1 MLILAIVLFVF
12 SLIFIKEIGW
22 VPYGLAFG
30 FLVVVGVLRLIEQ
43 LKEDQTE
50 SSREYRK
57 TVVDAQRKKVA
68 AMRAEAK
75 TQFARK
81 ETVFW
86 KGDFWDRYLDP
97 ERELPSFRSLRRR
110 INKLDKKAERM
121 WDKGFTFDVLS
132 EKWVRVDGN
141 VTEQERL
148 DRLNATIDH
157 MAKRQSEGL
166 QSQIDQWD
174 ERAELLERHH
184 KLMEQHGFMRDE
196 LTGKWVNLRT
206 QKRRLKNDTHE
217 K

>member
-1 MLILAIVLFVF
+1 
-12 SLIFIKEIGW
+12 
-22 VPYGLAFG
+22 
-30 FLVVVGVLRLIEQ
+30 
-43 LKEDQTE
+43 
-50 SSREYRK
+50 
-57 TVVDAQRKKVA
+57 
-68 AMRAEAK
+68 
-75 TQFARK
+75 
-81 ETVFW
+81 
-86 KGDFWDRYLDP
+86 
-97 ERELPSFRSLRRR
+97 
-110 INKLDKKAERM
+110 M

-157 MAKRQSEGL
+157 MAKSQSAKQQAIILASNIYEKCKKYPSLEGL